1 MGALCYN
8 KKLYGITKLRNHREV
23 KHKSCY
29 TPIAHALEH
38 TLSDIVQAIPILLIV
53 YALLY
58 WIENRLRST
67 PALLEKSAEFGPVVG
82 ALAGLIPQ
90 CGFSAAAA
98 ALFGDGFLAPA
109 TLVAVFL
116 ATSDEALPILLSEGA
131 SGTEIAALFG
141 SKFVLAVVSGY
152 ILRLIWGPS
161 KKTGTTRSRSIWRV
175 AAAAAVTTARCA
187 ASWAA
192 RWRPPS
198 CCSSSPLSW
207 SWPCTASAPTGW
219 ATIMLKDSVFQPIIC
234 AVIGLI
240 PSCAISVVLTQLYTS
255 GVIGMGS
262 LIAGLSTGAGFGYMV
277 LLGNENGRRHA
288 RPIILA
294 TLAFAIIGGI
304 ITHFLFPF

>member
-1 MGALCYN
+1 MLHT
-8 KKLYGITKLRNHREV
+8 L
-23 KHKSCY
+23 
-29 TPIAHALEH
+29 AHALEH

-152 ILRLIWGPS
+152 ILRLIWGRQKNRNHEIEVDMEGGCGCGCDHGLLRGILGRTLETTILLFVITFVLELAVHS
-161 KKTGTTRSRSIWRV
+161 IGTDR
-175 AAAAAVTTARCA
+175 
-187 ASWAA
+187 
-192 RWRPPS
+192 
-198 CCSSSPLSW
+198 L
-207 SWPCTASAPTGW
+207 

>member
-1 MGALCYN
+1 MLHT
-8 KKLYGITKLRNHREV
+8 L
-23 KHKSCY
+23 
-29 TPIAHALEH
+29 AHALEH

-152 ILRLIWGPS
+152 ILRLIWGRQKNRNHEIEVDMEGGCGCGCDHGPLRGILGRTLETTILLFVITFVLELAVHS
-161 KKTGTTRSRSIWRV
+161 IGTDR
-175 AAAAAVTTARCA
+175 
-187 ASWAA
+187 
-192 RWRPPS
+192 
-198 CCSSSPLSW
+198 L
-207 SWPCTASAPTGW
+207 

-294 TLAFAIIGGI
+294 TLAFAIIGGL

>member
-1 MGALCYN
+1 MLHT
-8 KKLYGITKLRNHREV
+8 L
-23 KHKSCY
+23 
-29 TPIAHALEH
+29 AHAFEH

-131 SGTEIAALFG
+131 SGTEIAALFV

-152 ILRLIWGPS
+152 ILRLIWGRQKNRSHEIEVDMEGGCGCGCDHGPLRGILGRTLETTILLFVITFVLELAVHS
-161 KKTGTTRSRSIWRV
+161 IGTDR
-175 AAAAAVTTARCA
+175 
-187 ASWAA
+187 
-192 RWRPPS
+192 
-198 CCSSSPLSW
+198 L
-207 SWPCTASAPTGW
+207 

-294 TLAFAIIGGI
+294 TLAFAIIGGLV
-304 ITHFLFPF
+304 THFLFPF

>member
-1 MGALCYN
+1 MLHT
-8 KKLYGITKLRNHREV
+8 L
-23 KHKSCY
+23 
-29 TPIAHALEH
+29 AHALEH

-152 ILRLIWGPS
+152 ILRLIWGRQKNRNHEIEVDMEGGCGCGCDHGPLRGILGRTLETTILLFVITFVLELAVHS
-161 KKTGTTRSRSIWRV
+161 IGTDR
-175 AAAAAVTTARCA
+175 
-187 ASWAA
+187 
-192 RWRPPS
+192 
-198 CCSSSPLSW
+198 L
-207 SWPCTASAPTGW
+207 

-304 ITHFLFPF
+304 TTHFLFPF

>member
-1 MGALCYN
+1 MLHT
-8 KKLYGITKLRNHREV
+8 L
-23 KHKSCY
+23 
-29 TPIAHALEH
+29 AHALEH

-152 ILRLIWGPS
+152 ILRLIWGRQKNRDHEIEVDMEGGCGCGCDHGPLRGILGRTLETTILLFVITFVLELAVHS
-161 KKTGTTRSRSIWRV
+161 IGTDR
-175 AAAAAVTTARCA
+175 
-187 ASWAA
+187 
-192 RWRPPS
+192 
-198 CCSSSPLSW
+198 L
-207 SWPCTASAPTGW
+207 

>member
-1 MGALCYN
+1 MLHT
-8 KKLYGITKLRNHREV
+8 L
-23 KHKSCY
+23 
-29 TPIAHALEH
+29 AHALEH

-152 ILRLIWGPS
+152 ILRLIWGRQKNRNHEIEVDMKGGCGCGCDHGPLRGILGRTLETTILLFVITFVLELAVHS
-161 KKTGTTRSRSIWRV
+161 IGTDR
-175 AAAAAVTTARCA
+175 
-187 ASWAA
+187 
-192 RWRPPS
+192 
-198 CCSSSPLSW
+198 L
-207 SWPCTASAPTGW
+207 

>member
-1 MGALCYN
+1 MLHT
-8 KKLYGITKLRNHREV
+8 L
-23 KHKSCY
+23 
-29 TPIAHALEH
+29 AHALEH
-38 TLSDIVQAIPILLIV
+38 TLSDIVQAIQILLIV

-152 ILRLIWGPS
+152 ILRLIWGRQKNRNHEIEVDMEGGCGCGCDHGPLRGILGRTLETTILLFVITFVLELAVHS
-161 KKTGTTRSRSIWRV
+161 IGTDR
-175 AAAAAVTTARCA
+175 
-187 ASWAA
+187 
-192 RWRPPS
+192 
-198 CCSSSPLSW
+198 L
-207 SWPCTASAPTGW
+207 

>member
-1 MGALCYN
+1 MLHT
-8 KKLYGITKLRNHREV
+8 L
-23 KHKSCY
+23 
-29 TPIAHALEH
+29 AHALEH

-141 SKFVLAVVSGY
+141 SKFILAVVSGY
-152 ILRLIWGPS
+152 ILRLIWGRQKNRNHEIEVDVEGGCGCGCDHGPLRGILGRTLETTILLFVITFVLELAVHS
-161 KKTGTTRSRSIWRV
+161 IGTDR
-175 AAAAAVTTARCA
+175 
-187 ASWAA
+187 
-192 RWRPPS
+192 
-198 CCSSSPLSW
+198 L
-207 SWPCTASAPTGW
+207 

>member
-1 MGALCYN
+1 MLHT
-8 KKLYGITKLRNHREV
+8 L
-23 KHKSCY
+23 
-29 TPIAHALEH
+29 AHALEH

-152 ILRLIWGPS
+152 ILRLIWGRQKNRNHEIEVDMEGGCGCGCDHGPLRGILGRTLETTILLFVITFVLELAVHS
-161 KKTGTTRSRSIWRV
+161 IGTDR
-175 AAAAAVTTARCA
+175 
-187 ASWAA
+187 
-192 RWRPPS
+192 
-198 CCSSSPLSW
+198 L
-207 SWPCTASAPTGW
+207 

>member
-1 MGALCYN
+1 MLHT
-8 KKLYGITKLRNHREV
+8 L
-23 KHKSCY
+23 
-29 TPIAHALEH
+29 AHALEH

-141 SKFVLAVVSGY
+141 SKFILAVVSGY
-152 ILRLIWGPS
+152 ILRLIWGRQKNRNHEIEVDMEGGCGCGCDHGPLRGILGR
-161 KKTGTTRSRSIWRV
+161 TLETTILLFVITFVLELAVHGIGTDR
-175 AAAAAVTTARCA
+175 
-187 ASWAA
+187 
-192 RWRPPS
+192 
-198 CCSSSPLSW
+198 L
-207 SWPCTASAPTGW
+207 
-219 ATIMLKDSVFQPIIC
+219 ATIMLKDSIFQPIIC
-234 AVIGLI
+234 AFIGLI

>member
-1 MGALCYN
+1 MLHT
-8 KKLYGITKLRNHREV
+8 L
-23 KHKSCY
+23 
-29 TPIAHALEH
+29 AHALEH

-141 SKFVLAVVSGY
+141 SKFILAVVSGY
-152 ILRLIWGPS
+152 ILRLIWGRQKNRNHEIEVDMEGGCGCGCDHGPLRGILGRTLETTILLFVITFVLELAVHS
-161 KKTGTTRSRSIWRV
+161 IGTDR
-175 AAAAAVTTARCA
+175 
-187 ASWAA
+187 
-192 RWRPPS
+192 
-198 CCSSSPLSW
+198 L
-207 SWPCTASAPTGW
+207 

-294 TLAFAIIGGI
+294 TLAFAIIGGLV
-304 ITHFLFPF
+304 THFLFPF

>member
-1 MGALCYN
+1 MLHT
-8 KKLYGITKLRNHREV
+8 L
-23 KHKSCY
+23 
-29 TPIAHALEH
+29 AHALEH

-152 ILRLIWGPS
+152 ILRLIWGRQKNRNHEIEVDMEGGCGCGCDHGPLRGILGRTLETTILLFVITFVLEMAVHS
-161 KKTGTTRSRSIWRV
+161 IGTDR
-175 AAAAAVTTARCA
+175 
-187 ASWAA
+187 
-192 RWRPPS
+192 
-198 CCSSSPLSW
+198 L
-207 SWPCTASAPTGW
+207 

>member
-1 MGALCYN
+1 MLHT
-8 KKLYGITKLRNHREV
+8 L
-23 KHKSCY
+23 
-29 TPIAHALEH
+29 AHALEH

-53 YALLY
+53 YALFY

-152 ILRLIWGPS
+152 ILRLIWGRQKNRNHEIEVDMEGGCGCGCDHGPLRGILGRTLETTILLFVITFVLELAVHS
-161 KKTGTTRSRSIWRV
+161 IGTDR
-175 AAAAAVTTARCA
+175 
-187 ASWAA
+187 
-192 RWRPPS
+192 
-198 CCSSSPLSW
+198 L
-207 SWPCTASAPTGW
+207 

>member
-1 MGALCYN
+1 MLHT
-8 KKLYGITKLRNHREV
+8 L
-23 KHKSCY
+23 
-29 TPIAHALEH
+29 AHAFEH

-131 SGTEIAALFG
+131 SGTEIAALFV

-152 ILRLIWGPS
+152 ILRFIWGRQKNRSHEIEVDMEGGCGCGCDHGPLRGILGRTLETTILLFVITFVLELAVHS
-161 KKTGTTRSRSIWRV
+161 IGTDR
-175 AAAAAVTTARCA
+175 
-187 ASWAA
+187 
-192 RWRPPS
+192 
-198 CCSSSPLSW
+198 L
-207 SWPCTASAPTGW
+207 

>member
-1 MGALCYN
+1 MLHT
-8 KKLYGITKLRNHREV
+8 L
-23 KHKSCY
+23 
-29 TPIAHALEH
+29 AHALEH

-131 SGTEIAALFG
+131 SGAEIAALFG

-152 ILRLIWGPS
+152 ILRLIWGRQKNRSHEIEIDMEGGCGCGCDHGPLRGILGR
-161 KKTGTTRSRSIWRV
+161 TLETTILLFVITFVLELAVHGIGTDR
-175 AAAAAVTTARCA
+175 
-187 ASWAA
+187 
-192 RWRPPS
+192 
-198 CCSSSPLSW
+198 L
-207 SWPCTASAPTGW
+207 

>member
-1 MGALCYN
+1 MLHT
-8 KKLYGITKLRNHREV
+8 L
-23 KHKSCY
+23 
-29 TPIAHALEH
+29 AHALEH

-131 SGTEIAALFG
+131 SGTEIAALFV

-152 ILRLIWGPS
+152 ILRLIWGRQKNRSHEIEVDMEGGCGCGCDHGPLRGILGRTLETTILLFVITFVLELAVHS
-161 KKTGTTRSRSIWRV
+161 IGTDR
-175 AAAAAVTTARCA
+175 
-187 ASWAA
+187 
-192 RWRPPS
+192 
-198 CCSSSPLSW
+198 L
-207 SWPCTASAPTGW
+207 

-294 TLAFAIIGGI
+294 TLAFAIIGGLV
-304 ITHFLFPF
+304 THFLFPF

>member
-1 MGALCYN
+1 MLHT
-8 KKLYGITKLRNHREV
+8 L
-23 KHKSCY
+23 
-29 TPIAHALEH
+29 AHALEH

-152 ILRLIWGPS
+152 ILRLIWGRQKNRNHEIEVDVEGGCGCGCDHGPLRGILGRTLETTILLFVITFVLELAVHS
-161 KKTGTTRSRSIWRV
+161 IGTDR
-175 AAAAAVTTARCA
+175 
-187 ASWAA
+187 
-192 RWRPPS
+192 
-198 CCSSSPLSW
+198 L
-207 SWPCTASAPTGW
+207 

-294 TLAFAIIGGI
+294 TLAFAIIGGL

>member
-1 MGALCYN
+1 MLHT
-8 KKLYGITKLRNHREV
+8 L
-23 KHKSCY
+23 
-29 TPIAHALEH
+29 AHALEH

-152 ILRLIWGPS
+152 ILRLIWGRQKNRNHEIGVDMEGGCGCGCDHGPLRGILGRTLETTILLFVITFVLELAVHS
-161 KKTGTTRSRSIWRV
+161 IGTDR
-175 AAAAAVTTARCA
+175 
-187 ASWAA
+187 
-192 RWRPPS
+192 
-198 CCSSSPLSW
+198 L
-207 SWPCTASAPTGW
+207 